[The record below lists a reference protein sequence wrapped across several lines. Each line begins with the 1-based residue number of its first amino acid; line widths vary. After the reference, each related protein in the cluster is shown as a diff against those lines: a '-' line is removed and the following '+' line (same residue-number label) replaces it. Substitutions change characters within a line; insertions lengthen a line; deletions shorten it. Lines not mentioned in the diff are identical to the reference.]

1 MGCVDDGDQGA
12 LPEGR
17 PARILQRRIVI
28 LRREEKGVENGDG
41 NKLIVSA
48 VEAIKPVNKPSA
60 HGADVAQVQGMSIH
74 EIPTRYI
81 RAAKGNM
88 TKARKRWEKT
98 WQWRKDV
105 SLYPTS
111 YR

>member
-1 MGCVDDGDQGA
+1 MWF
-12 LPEGR
+12 R
-17 PARILQRRIVI
+17 QRKTKTK
-28 LRREEKGVENGDG
+28 REEKGVEKNGGG

-60 HGADVAQVQGMSIH
+60 QGADVAQVQGMSIH